1 MANLNKYTEEE
12 LVALLKQGDANAFS
26 YLYDNY
32 SGALYGVIMKVISD
46 RILGEDVLQE
56 IFVKIWNNVKTYDPG
71 KGRLFTWMVN
81 IARNHTI
88 DTVRSKSYKKQA
100 KIQDT
105 QNNVD
110 HSAAHVNVRENFDA
124 MGLRK
129 QVNLLKEDQQQI
141 IDMAYF
147 NGFTQKEISEQL
159 SLPLGTVKSRMRS
172 AIQELKKIVFN
183 KN

>member
-1 MANLNKYTEEE
+1 MLNSLKHTEEN
-12 LVALLKQGDANAFS
+12 LVALLKEKDAGAFN

-32 SGALYGVIMKVISD
+32 SGALYGVILKVISD
-46 RILGEDVLQE
+46 RTLAEDILQE
-56 IFVKIWNNVKTYDPG
+56 VFIKIWNNVESYDPQ
-71 KGRLFTWMVN
+71 KARLFTWMMNVC
-81 IARNHTI
+81 RNHTI
-88 DTVRSKSYKKQA
+88 DTVRSKSYKKQS
-100 KIQDT
+100 KIQSGE
-105 QNNVD
+105 NSVD
-110 HSAAHVNVRENFDA
+110 ESGAHINVRENFDA

-159 SLPLGTVKSRMRS
+159 ALPLGTVKSRMRS
-172 AIQELKKIVFN
+172 AIQELKKIVFR